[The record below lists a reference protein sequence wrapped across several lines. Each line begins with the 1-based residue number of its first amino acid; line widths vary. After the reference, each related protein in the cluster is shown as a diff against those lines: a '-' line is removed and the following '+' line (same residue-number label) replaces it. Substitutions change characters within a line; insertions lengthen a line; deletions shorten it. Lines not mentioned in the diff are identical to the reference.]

1 MRGRFEIAPTIM
13 ARCEI
18 YGQTERSAGYRHL
31 FIVTRSPLFRDS
43 LTPSVFL
50 SLPLPGS
57 SSLIFFIA
65 RTRERA
71 FNARPPAVSSMGTR
85 LRTIECNFVHR
96 HKNSVSENLRLHAKA
111 DLHARNYVMCSL
123 LPKLSVFSSSCNVSR
138 FKSRMRRPSRLE
150 T

>member
-18 YGQTERSAGYRHL
+18 YGQIERSAGYRHL

-43 LTPSVFL
+43 LTLSVSL

-65 RTRERA
+65 RMRERV
-71 FNARPPAVSSMGTR
+71 FNARPTTRVSSMGTR
-85 LRTIECNFVHR
+85 LRTIECNFVQR
-96 HKNSVSENLRLHAKA
+96 QKFCFGEFAF
-111 DLHARNYVMCSL
+111 AR
-123 LPKLSVFSSSCNVSR
+123 
-138 FKSRMRRPSRLE
+138 
-150 T
+150 